1 MIALAVAPITEQV
14 FDMLG
19 LTQAGGLL
27 AIIGIAAIYL
37 WSTRTGRHKD
47 KD

>member
-1 MIALAVAPITEQV
+1 MIALAVAPITDLV
-14 FDMLG
+14 FDLLG
-19 LTQAGGLL
+19 TDRAGGLL